1 MICFSNDPLDG
12 FKPHELEIKI
22 LCSDGRR
29 HRFRGLGND
38 GCAITITPRFTGRA
52 EASSTLKQHTLI
64 LLALIC
70 IAVLGFQ
77 VYVVTY
83 ALTHNDENRAWLPSI
98 CASATILRS
107 VCTDTVLLAVAFDIM
122 SDKTFPIDT
131 PAARERFQKSQQA
144 PEQKSTN

>member
-1 MICFSNDPLDG
+1 MIRLTDSNFISL
-12 FKPHELEIKI
+12 KL
-22 LCSDGRR
+22 
-29 HRFRGLGND
+29 RFYVAMAAVIAFVVW
-38 GCAITITPRFTGRA
+38 AIMDAPSPSHPDSRVA
-52 EASSTLKQHTLI
+52 KASSTLKQHTLI
-64 LLALIC
+64 LLAPIC

-83 ALTHNDENRAWLPSI
+83 ALTHNDEDRAWLPSI

-131 PAARERFQKSQQA
+131 PAARERCRKSQQA